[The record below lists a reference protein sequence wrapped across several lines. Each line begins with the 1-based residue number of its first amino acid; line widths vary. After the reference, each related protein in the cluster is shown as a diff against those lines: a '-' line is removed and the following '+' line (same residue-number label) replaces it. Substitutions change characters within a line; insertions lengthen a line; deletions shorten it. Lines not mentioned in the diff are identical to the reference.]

1 MVCGAEN
8 CFEIIFFKN
17 YFYKLYFNTYM
28 KFNLENPELKETRQG
43 FADALIELG
52 EANPDIVVLGGD
64 VSGSVKTS
72 LFKEK
77 FPERFI
83 SVGIAEQDMMG
94 TAAGLAVAGK
104 IPFASAYG
112 EFAAGRPFDQIRQ
125 SLAYSEM
132 NVKICASH
140 CGISVGPDGATHQS
154 LEDVAL
160 MRVLP
165 HMTVVT
171 PCDYNETFLA
181 VKKCVEIDG
190 PFYIRFYRDKT
201 PNFTDKNA
209 TFQFGKANTLIEGN
223 DVTLVAN
230 GLLVWEAI
238 KASEQLKKEGISARV
253 INMHTIKPIDSE
265 ILIKAA
271 SETGLVITCED
282 HQKHGGLFS
291 AVAEVLVQN
300 NPVPMDFVAVNDTF
314 GESGTMEE
322 LMAKYLIDKNA
333 IINKVKM
340 NLKRKK

>member
-1 MVCGAEN
+1 M
-8 CFEIIFFKN
+8 
-17 YFYKLYFNTYM
+17 T
-28 KFNLENPELKETRQG
+28 FNLINPELKETRQG

-52 EANPDIVVLGGD
+52 AANPDIVVLGGD

-171 PCDYNETFLA
+171 PCDYNETYLA
-181 VKKCVEIDG
+181 VKKCVEVDG

-209 TFQFGKANTLIEGN
+209 TFQFGKANTLIDGT

-238 KASEQLKKEGISARV
+238 KAAEELKKDGISARV

-265 ILIKAA
+265 VLLKAA
-271 SETGLVITCED
+271 NETGLVITCED

-300 NPVPMDFVAVNDTF
+300 NPVPMDYVAVEDTF

-322 LMAKYLIDKNA
+322 LMAKYGIDKNA
-333 IINKVKM
+333 IIKKVKK

>member
-1 MVCGAEN
+1 MT
-8 CFEIIFFKN
+8 
-17 YFYKLYFNTYM
+17 FN
-28 KFNLENPELKETRQG
+28 FDNPELKETRQG
-43 FADALIELG
+43 FADALVELG
-52 EANPDIVVLGGD
+52 AENPNIVVLGGD

-77 FPERFI
+77 YPERFI

-104 IPFASAYG
+104 IPFASTYG
-112 EFAAGRPFDQIRQ
+112 EFATGRPFDQIRQ
-125 SLAYSEM
+125 SVAYSEM

-171 PCDYNETFLA
+171 PCDYNETYKA
-181 VKKCVEIDG
+181 VKECVKYNK

-209 TFQFGKANTLIEGN
+209 TFEFGKANILTDGD

-230 GLLVWEAI
+230 GLLVWEAL
-238 KASEQLKKEGISARV
+238 KASEELKKEGISARV
-253 INMHTIKPIDSE
+253 INMHTIKPIDE
-265 ILIKAA
+265 DILIKSAK
-271 SETGLVITCED
+271 ETGLVITCED
-282 HQKHGGLFS
+282 HQKQGGLFS

-300 NPVPMDFVAVNDTF
+300 EPVPMDYVAVNDTF

-322 LMAKYLIDKNA
+322 LMEKYQINAKA
-333 IINKVKM
+333 IINKVKK
-340 NLKRKK
+340 NLKRKNNLIYANNDKSTK

>member
-1 MVCGAEN
+1 M
-8 CFEIIFFKN
+8 
-17 YFYKLYFNTYM
+17 T
-28 KFNLENPELKETRQG
+28 FNLTNPELKETRQG

-52 EANPDIVVLGGD
+52 AANQDIVVLGGD

-171 PCDYNETFLA
+171 PCDYNETYLA
-181 VKKCVEIDG
+181 VKKCVEVDG

-209 TFQFGKANTLIEGN
+209 TFTFGKANTLIDGN

-238 KASEQLKKEGISARV
+238 KAAEELKKEGISARV
-253 INMHTIKPIDSE
+253 INMHTIKPIDSD
-265 ILIKAA
+265 ILVKAA

-282 HQKHGGLFS
+282 HQKQGGLFS

-300 NPVPMDFVAVNDTF
+300 NPVPMDYVAVEDTF

-333 IINKVKM
+333 IINKVKK